1 MPAWSRRNKRLE
13 IQTQILHKYL
23 HLGSTEQFYTSF
35 NCRMWFF
42 FVGFMS
48 MLLMNLMSNLRN
60 NLSSIL
66 GFFFLFWWLIL
77 TNRASKMLLHQLF
90 AFTFVCLGKSHFL
103 FLFLFSLVTLSGTNV
118 KGMFCFQKVSCS
130 FYLISA
136 FLLLPQFHFHEW
148 NWLYY
153 FTKQKIWRSWYIS
166 YWSNAM

>member
-1 MPAWSRRNKRLE
+1 MIFFCWIYVHVIDESYEQLKK
-13 IQTQILHKYL
+13 QSFF
-23 HLGSTEQFYTSF
+23 HL
-35 NCRMWFF
+35 R
-42 FVGFMS
+42 
-48 MLLMNLMSNLRN
+48 
-60 NLSSIL
+60 
-66 GFFFLFWWLIL
+66 FFFLIL
-77 TNRASKMLLHQLF
+77 MTSSHQPCEWNVITP
-90 AFTFVCLGKSHFL
+90 AICIYVCLSGNFI